1 MTVAPQA
8 ETEIVH
14 GIIQGI
20 VQKGTDDYGNP
31 SKWQVEVNV
40 GKQNPRRLW
49 TSDPGLV
56 SQLAMMVGQQQS
68 FLCGISHWQ
77 FEGQPRRS
85 LWINGVGQGAAV
97 PQPPVAVQQPAA
109 PPPVA
114 PQPQAQWQQPQQ
126 QFPQQQPIMQQ
137 PPQQAPTV
145 VQPMAVPMGPVAQ
158 LAPPQS
164 AWDQKED
171 RIHRQTATKVASILI
186 SHVPAE
192 QRTLDNVLALA
203 ERLVAYYEN
212 GLAQAVMQQP
222 GQQDGDPGPQGIP
235 QSDDDIPF

>member
-20 VQKGTDDYGNP
+20 VQKGAD
-31 SKWQVEVNV
+31 KWQVEVNI
-40 GKQNPRRLW
+40 GQQNPRRLW
-49 TSDPGLV
+49 TKDAAL
-56 SQLAMMVGQQQS
+56 VGQLSMMIGQQTS
-68 FLCGISHWQ
+68 FLCGISHWTNQ
-77 FEGQPRRS
+77 QNQPVRS
-85 LWINGVGQGAAV
+85 LWINGVGAGGQPAQM
-97 PQPPVAVQQPAA
+97 PQPPPVQQQ
-109 PPPVA
+109 PV
-114 PQPQAQWQQPQQ
+114 QQW
-126 QFPQQQPIMQQ
+126 PQQQPVMQQ
-137 PPQQAPTV
+137 PTV

-158 LAPPQS
+158 LSPPQS
-164 AWDQKED
+164 AYEQKED

-212 GLAQAVMQQP
+212 GLAQTVMDGSSGP
-222 GQQDGDPGPQGIP
+222 DYPGDPGPQQIP
-235 QSDDDIPF
+235 HADGDFPQGY